1 MTLAEDR
8 RRELAEERQKP
19 VLAAYEDD
27 LYSWALEQAELLRS
41 GRLDALD
48 LLNLADEITDVAH
61 WLSGKMHSDVSR
73 ILQNLLKWDYQPGRR
88 SRSWAES
95 IWEHRKRAV
104 RHLKKG
110 PGLTSVLTEI
120 VADAYTD
127 GRDCASR
134 DTRMPESSFPDVCP
148 YSWDEIMT
156 RPIEWPQS
164 TSEHP

>member
-1 MTLAEDR
+1 MTLAEER
-8 RRELAEERQKP
+8 RRELGEERQRT

-27 LYSWALEQAELLRS
+27 LYSWALEQAELLRT

-61 WLSGKMHSDVSR
+61 WLSSKMHSDVSR
-73 ILQNLLKWDYQPGRR
+73 ILQHLLKWDYQTDHR

-95 IWEHRKRAV
+95 IWEHRKRAA

-110 PGLTSVLTEI
+110 PGLKSTLPDLIGE
-120 VADAYTD
+120 AYVD
-127 GRDCASR
+127 GRDFASR
-134 DTRMPESSFPDVCP
+134 DTRMPESTFPDTCP

-156 RPIEWPQS
+156 RPIEWPQ
-164 TSEHP
+164 ER